1 MLLASQEKQPMNDWQ
16 ELERPAE
23 WLRGLDEQD
32 GSYDRLL
39 RESGTLA
46 RAAHRLACAKRRVF
60 GSRDG
65 IPTLREVL
73 AAARTIADHV
83 PNHPEIPSASVLSA
97 EISELCIGGVPSR
110 TGT

>member
-1 MLLASQEKQPMNDWQ
+1 MIHSE

-23 WLRGLDEQD
+23 WLRRFDELD

-39 RESGTLA
+39 HESGNLA
-46 RAAHRLACAKRRVF
+46 TAAHRLARAKRRVF

-73 AAARTIADHV
+73 AAARLISERVA
-83 PNHPEIPSASVLSA
+83 NHPGLPSANVLSA
-97 EISELCIGGVPSR
+97 EVRDLCIGDLPSR

>member
-1 MLLASQEKQPMNDWQ
+1 MKHSE

-23 WLRGLDEQD
+23 WLRRFDELD

-39 RESGTLA
+39 RESGNLA
-46 RAAHRLACAKRRVF
+46 LAAHRLARAKRRVF

-73 AAARTIADHV
+73 AAARLIIERV
-83 PNHPEIPSASVLSA
+83 PNHPGLPSPSVLSA
-97 EISELCIGGVPSR
+97 EVHDLCIGDFPSR